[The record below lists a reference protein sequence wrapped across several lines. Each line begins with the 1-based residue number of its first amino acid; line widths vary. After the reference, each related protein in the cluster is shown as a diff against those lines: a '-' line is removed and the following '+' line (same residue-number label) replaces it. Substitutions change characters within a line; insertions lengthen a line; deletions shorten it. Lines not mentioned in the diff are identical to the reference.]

1 MGEVVWV
8 LEVALGSSLE
18 VFSARR
24 TVSGVVDDDA
34 PDKAGGGK
42 RLKKCSNRGGSDR
55 ASCMCCSMAAIVC
68 PVVDVGNDIDWRS
81 MDWHGRKSL
90 GDRRSWHEAPT

>member
-1 MGEVVWV
+1 MWLGQEAVGEGAEVVDV
-8 LEVALGSSLE
+8 LEVAFGSSLD

-42 RLKKCSNRGGSDR
+42 RLKKCSSRGGSDR
-55 ASCMCCSMAAIVC
+55 ASCMCCSMAAI
-68 PVVDVGNDIDWRS
+68 
-81 MDWHGRKSL
+81 
-90 GDRRSWHEAPT
+90 A